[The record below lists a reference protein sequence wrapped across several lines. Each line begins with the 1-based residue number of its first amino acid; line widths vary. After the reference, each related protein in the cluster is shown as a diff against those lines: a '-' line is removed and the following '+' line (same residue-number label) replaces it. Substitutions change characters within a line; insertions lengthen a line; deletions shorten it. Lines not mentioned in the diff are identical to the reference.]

1 MAVVGATERHGSYA
15 GQTLINLDLAGY
27 PGEVWG
33 VNRGRERVHGRPCFP
48 SLSACPEPPDAVV
61 VAIRAEAVPAVIEEA
76 GALGCGGAVV
86 YGAGFGEMQA
96 GAAAQDG
103 SPHAASGEADAGT
116 ERERALR
123 DAALRHNL
131 PVCGPNGN
139 GLVALHE
146 RAALWGD
153 ALRPFEAGRVALVS
167 QSGNVSVNALNS
179 SRGLRFHTIVSCGN
193 SVVLDPAEWV
203 AQLAREEGVGA
214 VALYLEADGNGAL
227 LAEALASCAEHDV
240 GVAVLKVGVSAAG
253 SAAAAAHTGAVA
265 GDQRVFQALVEEAG
279 GTWAGDVHELLELAK
294 AMAVPGARRRSAGLA
309 VLTCSG
315 GDSALAADECERLG
329 VALPALAPA
338 TATRLRTLLPAAA
351 TVANPLDYTALIW
364 GEIET
369 LRDIVATTAGDPA
382 IGRELV
388 LYDQPVGIDAASEE
402 SWRDVR
408 EGIHQGAAASPVPVM
423 VASTLP
429 ELLDD
434 AAAARFIADGI
445 PAISGLRTGI
455 ACAAALDRPPGR
467 PERLREIAAATRR
480 VAHDRGNGGGGWLS
494 EHEAK
499 ELLRSAR
506 LPVAD
511 GRLVGTEDDAV
522 AALHEL
528 GDRVAVK
535 LSSASLR
542 HKSDVG
548 GLVLDV
554 ADETELRAAHRR
566 LMALGLEDAHVLVE
580 RMAPP
585 GAELLVSARVEGVV
599 PSLAIAA
606 GGLWTELLADAVV
619 VPLPATPAR
628 VERAVRDLR
637 AAPLLTGGRG
647 RPPVDVAAAA
657 RLAAAAGELLLETG
671 LDLIELNPV
680 LVHESGATVVDALA
694 KRATASA

>member
-33 VNRGRERVHGRPCFP
+33 VNPGRERVHGRPCFP

-279 GTWAGDVHELLELAK
+279 GTWAADVHELLELAK

-309 VLTCSG
+309 RAHLLRGRFRARGRRVR
-315 GDSALAADECERLG
+315 AARCRSSRAG
-329 VALPALAPA
+329 PGH
-338 TATRLRTLLPAAA
+338 RHAAA
-351 TVANPLDYTALIW
+351 H
-364 GEIET
+364 
-369 LRDIVATTAGDPA
+369 
-382 IGRELV
+382 
-388 LYDQPVGIDAASEE
+388 AAPRS
-402 SWRDVR
+402 R
-408 EGIHQGAAASPVPVM
+408 H
-423 VASTLP
+423 
-429 ELLDD
+429 
-434 AAAARFIADGI
+434 
-445 PAISGLRTGI
+445 
-455 ACAAALDRPPGR
+455 
-467 PERLREIAAATRR
+467 
-480 VAHDRGNGGGGWLS
+480 RGQ
-494 EHEAK
+494 
-499 ELLRSAR
+499 SAR
-506 LPVAD
+506 LHGAD
-511 GRLVGTEDDAV
+511 LGRDRN
-522 AALHEL
+522 AARHRGHHRRGP
-528 GDRVAVK
+528 GDRP
-535 LSSASLR
+535 
-542 HKSDVG
+542 
-548 GLVLDV
+548 
-554 ADETELRAAHRR
+554 RAR
-566 LMALGLEDAHVLVE
+566 AL
-580 RMAPP
+580 
-585 GAELLVSARVEGVV
+585 
-599 PSLAIAA
+599 
-606 GGLWTELLADAVV
+606 
-619 VPLPATPAR
+619 
-628 VERAVRDLR
+628 
-637 AAPLLTGGRG
+637 
-647 RPPVDVAAAA
+647 
-657 RLAAAAGELLLETG
+657 
-671 LDLIELNPV
+671 
-680 LVHESGATVVDALA
+680 
-694 KRATASA
+694 